1 MRPSRGHDAGFMI
14 IRPADCFLWRSW
26 ILQTI
31 GRSFPIGVSDRL
43 LYSRP
48 RLMPGPS
55 CQLRHPKDVSL
66 KFGRLILLQDYFNP
80 FFTTNSP
87 EFRCC
92 DTFRSP
98 IQSITKLELTVASVI
113 DHTERWTHT
122 LWLNRPNKRR
132 YMPRMEKLVCT
143 V

>member
-1 MRPSRGHDAGFMI
+1 MRPTRGHDAGFMI
-14 IRPADCFLWRSW
+14 IRPADCFLWRIGSFIQSVGDSQSEFPIDFYTPPTSNTRSKLPIKTSKGRVPEIW
-26 ILQTI
+26 LLNFVARLLQT
-31 GRSFPIGVSDRL
+31 
-43 LYSRP
+43 
-48 RLMPGPS
+48 
-55 CQLRHPKDVSL
+55 
-66 KFGRLILLQDYFNP
+66 

-98 IQSITKLELTVASVI
+98 IQSITKLELTGASVI
-113 DHTERWTHT
+113 DHIDGWTHT
-122 LWLNRPNKRR
+122 LWLNLPNKRR